1 MAARGIDVKEL
12 PFVINMTLPDSV
24 EQYIHRIGRVG
35 RADAVGLSISIVGKE
50 EEKVW
55 YHTCKKSPK
64 ERKHCRNTKLTSE
77 GGCCIWMNEM
87 EMVQAI
93 EERVGITIPLLKPDL
108 SLPEGIDLGK
118 WERGGVVRGSVH
130 KTKNDKL
137 IEMAVKNAATIQKN
151 VEVLTRLESETQF
164 AYLYL
169 KGQQM

>member
-35 RADAVGLSISIVGKE
+35 RAEAVGLSISIVGKQ

-87 EMVQAI
+87 EMAEAI
-93 EERVGITIPLLKPDL
+93 EERVGITVPVLKPDL
-108 SLPEGIDLGK
+108 SLPEGIDLGR
-118 WERGGVVRGSVH
+118 WEREREVTGSVR

-137 IEMAVKNAATIQKN
+137 IEIAVKNAATIQKN